1 MDGGVNNLP
10 SGNWR
15 ADWEKCQPYI
25 EDALE
30 HSPAGDNIY
39 DVLSV
44 LERGAG
50 WLWPREYSAG
60 VTLLEGDVY
69 TIWLYGGSLEDL
81 KTMLKNMV
89 EHATRLKVSKVVVY
103 GRKGWAR
110 KLLPEHGF
118 QTAYV
123 IMEKPL
129 R

>member
-10 SGNWR
+10 SDNWR

-25 EDALE
+25 EDALK

-50 WLWPREYSAG
+50 WLWPRAYSAG

-69 TIWLYGGSLEDL
+69 TIWLYGGSLEDAE
-81 KTMLKNMV
+81 TMLKNMV

-118 QTAYV
+118 RTTYV